1 MCCVPLFL
9 TVLRGVV
16 CSNQCSCFKRCV
28 EFTTVNL
35 SEEMHG
41 VPYCVPVLNGTVG
54 GVVFLLMFLS

>member
-1 MCCVPLFL
+1 M
-9 TVLRGVV
+9 